1 VNYEDERYVRLYT
14 RNTPTWCSWKWE
26 ARAVLPLLLRVV
38 DRDGRLEWPKG
49 DDALSV
55 AAVLMMPVKV
65 VVVAMRELARTG
77 TIKTGDGWLE
87 FPNFVDGQNSKGRA
101 KSGAERMAELR
112 ERRRSGGLCADVTS
126 VTKSDECDHSAV
138 LCSAQLSPTS
148 IEPFGLSPENP
159 PAADVPGKTEGA
171 QILTHPTAGDSAGRV
186 ATQRRRAAV
195 ELWDWHESE
204 RIRRLLS
211 GQHKPRKGT
220 DKSLGPVLRL
230 HAHVRKAYDCD
241 EAEAWARIRAYR
253 EARLEE
259 TERALREG
267 HPQADK
273 WRGYAAG
280 EAAWSHKGFDYL
292 EQRGADPRAA
302 KAASDAEFQ
311 ALVAARKRGES

>member
-1 VNYEDERYVRLYT
+1 MAERLYWKMW
-14 RNTPTWCSWKWE
+14 RTWWTGESHVDATDDELSIGPCLMSFIRWE
-26 ARAVLPLLLRVV
+26 PGDDYGWAVNEKGRPVTTGAIARRARWDSERTARALSGLV
-38 DRDGRLEWPKG
+38 DH
-49 DDALSV
+49 
-55 AAVLMMPVKV
+55 
-65 VVVAMRELARTG
+65 G
-77 TIKTGDGWLE
+77 TIELRSDGAWG
-87 FPNFVDGQNSKGRA
+87 FPKWGPWQESADAARKRKKGRA
-101 KSGAERMAELR
+101 DSAESPRNVRADSAAIVEV
-112 ERRRSGGLCADVTS
+112 EVDVEDDLC
-126 VTKSDECDHSAV
+126 
-138 LCSAQLSPTS
+138 

-159 PAADVPGKTEGA
+159 PSADVPGMTEGA
-171 QILTHPTAGDSAGRV
+171 QILTHPTAGEAGGRV
-186 ATQRRRAAV
+186 ATLRRRAAV
-195 ELWDWHESE
+195 ELWDWHEGE

-230 HAHVRKAYDCD
+230 HAYVRKAYDCD